1 LFDFKERIKLSAM
14 PNFYFILP
22 PIKKKQELALRKDV
36 KYYQDILF
44 FCPAK

>member
-22 PIKKKQELALRKDV
+22 PIKKKELALRKDV